1 MVTRSIQQGAHHMK
15 ALADLFSTDYGLFS
29 IAGLLFIVFM
39 AFWFYR
45 FFTQKMEQAEQ
56 EQRAKN

>member
-1 MVTRSIQQGAHHMK
+1 MK
-15 ALADLFSTDYGLFS
+15 AFVDLFSTDYGLFS

-45 FFTQKMEQAEQ
+45 FFTRKMDEAEKA
-56 EQRAKN
+56 QRTQG